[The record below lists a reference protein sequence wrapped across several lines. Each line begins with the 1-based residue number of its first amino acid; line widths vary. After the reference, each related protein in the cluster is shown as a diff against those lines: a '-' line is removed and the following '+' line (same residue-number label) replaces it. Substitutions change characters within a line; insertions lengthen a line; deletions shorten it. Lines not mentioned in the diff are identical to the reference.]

1 MNPNVIET
9 INAKKPNFKIDEVLN
24 VLKYRFAT
32 KQFDASK
39 IISDDVFNALLESA
53 RLAPTSMGFEPWKM
67 IVVQD
72 KDVRNK
78 LKEFAWGASRQLD
91 SASHFIVFIANKRD
105 DVTFGSAHIDHV
117 LKDIHQIPD
126 DVYEFF
132 KKSYIDFS
140 TKDFKTLESER
151 SAFDW
156 SAKQAYVVMVN
167 MMTAAAF
174 WGVDS
179 CVMEGFIQKEFDR
192 ILGEELKLYDTKHYS
207 SAVTLALGYRLEQPP
222 RNKTRRPLEESVI
235 WK

>member
-78 LKEFAWGASRQLD
+78 LKEFAWGASRYP
-91 SASHFIVFIANKRD
+91 SNS
-105 DVTFGSAHIDHV
+105 
-117 LKDIHQIPD
+117 
-126 DVYEFF
+126 
-132 KKSYIDFS
+132 
-140 TKDFKTLESER
+140 
-151 SAFDW
+151 
-156 SAKQAYVVMVN
+156 
-167 MMTAAAF
+167 
-174 WGVDS
+174 
-179 CVMEGFIQKEFDR
+179 
-192 ILGEELKLYDTKHYS
+192 
-207 SAVTLALGYRLEQPP
+207 
-222 RNKTRRPLEESVI
+222 
-235 WK
+235 